1 MVYLASPLPA
11 LMITG
16 LRDRVPKA
24 VQVSMLFRS
33 IKRFFMRL
41 ALRAGLSG
49 RRRWYVFLLCC
60 KDESRLKMPEIT
72 PVSPR
77 ETGVGLGGSFQ
88 SANSVHQQGFIWYA
102 MHPEQGMPCSPP
114 CARFIAAG
122 REERVVGCSVAFS
135 WFAWYGGCPPP
146 KTREITCRDPF
157 HGYP

>member
-24 VQVSMLFRS
+24 VQVSMLSAADGRS
-33 IKRFFMRL
+33 LMSCGFGP
-41 ALRAGLSG
+41 ALSG
-49 RRRWYVFLLCC
+49 QRRWFFFLCSR
-60 KDESRLKMPEIT
+60 DESRLKMPEIT

-102 MHPEQGMPCSPP
+102 MHPEQGMLAKACLQSL
-114 CARFIAAG
+114 IASH
-122 REERVVGCSVAFS
+122 RVVELVGCLWVFCFCSCVVRGLPLAKNS
-135 WFAWYGGCPPP
+135 GN
-146 KTREITCRDPF
+146 
-157 HGYP
+157 HLL